1 MKNRFRFFLAL
12 ALLAALTACGGGADD
27 APASDA
33 GVPPAAAVDAP
44 ADAGDLPDR
53 PTDVPADTGALPD
66 RPSDAPADGD
76 ELPDKPVDKPAAAD
90 PEGAP
95 ADGPEGKQAAAPA
108 AAPEQPSADPEGAPA
123 GPALAEAAAEAD
135 PEAPAGVSLADV
147 RSKIVSDLGISDYM
161 EITASRMLDLYGIQ
175 EADLAQSGSFATM
188 SGVFPGEVILVEAVD
203 KDAAARVA
211 GLLQARLDELLNQ
224 YKTYDAETY
233 ALAEACTVDTNGN
246 FVSMLLSPEG
256 SKMREILAASL
267 S

>member
-1 MKNRFRFFLAL
+1 
-12 ALLAALTACGGGADD
+12 
-27 APASDA
+27 
-33 GVPPAAAVDAP
+33 
-44 ADAGDLPDR
+44 
-53 PTDVPADTGALPD
+53 
-66 RPSDAPADGD
+66 
-76 ELPDKPVDKPAAAD
+76 
-90 PEGAP
+90 
-95 ADGPEGKQAAAPA
+95 
-108 AAPEQPSADPEGAPA
+108 
-123 GPALAEAAAEAD
+123 
-135 PEAPAGVSLADV
+135 
-147 RSKIVSDLGISDYM
+147 M

>member
-1 MKNRFRFFLAL
+1 MKNSFRFFLAL

-44 ADAGDLPDR
+44 AD
-53 PTDVPADTGALPD
+53 TAD
-66 RPSDAPADGD
+66 
-76 ELPDKPVDKPAAAD
+76 LPDKPVDEPAAD

-95 ADGPEGKQAAAPA
+95 AGDPAPAKPADDPEGKPDAAPEQPAAAPA
-108 AAPEQPSADPEGAPA
+108 AAPEPPAADPEGTP
-123 GPALAEAAAEAD
+123 PVLKEAAAEAD
-135 PEAPAGVSLADV
+135 PEAPASVSLADV

-161 EITASRMLDLYGIQ
+161 EITTSRMLDLYGIQ

-188 SGVFPGEVILVEAVD
+188 SGVFPGEVVLVEAVD